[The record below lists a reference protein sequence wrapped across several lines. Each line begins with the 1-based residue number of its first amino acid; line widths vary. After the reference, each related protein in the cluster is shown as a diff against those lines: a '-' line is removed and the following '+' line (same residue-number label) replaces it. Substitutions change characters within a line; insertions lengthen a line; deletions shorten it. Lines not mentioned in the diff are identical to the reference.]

1 MVDKILENYS
11 KAVESTLKLQ
21 QEMLRNWTMQ
31 LSPFG
36 TQVFEP
42 PLTGTSTGDR
52 EGSRVQQDQT
62 QAFAPPLTGTSTSA
76 SATPAA
82 AWLEQLSAAQRK
94 CAEAVADMLKRHQ
107 ETLDEEYRAGIRAI
121 DDAFRV
127 GEARNP
133 EQFQRLSEELWR
145 RNCEVLK
152 TAVASQM
159 HDVQSVM
166 QKWYEAACLGAAG
179 TKV

>member
-31 LSPFG
+31 WSTFG
-36 TQVFEP
+36 TQVFELP
-42 PLTGTSTGDR
+42 M
-52 EGSRVQQDQT
+52 
-62 QAFAPPLTGTSTSA
+62 TGTSTSA

-82 AWLEQLSAAQRK
+82 SASATPAASATETPAAAWLEQLSTAQRK
-94 CAEAVADMLKRHQ
+94 CVEAVADMLKRHQ

-127 GEARNP
+127 GEAKNP
-133 EQFQRLSEELWR
+133 EQFQRMSEELWR
-145 RNCEVLK
+145 RNCEILK
-152 TAVASQM
+152 TAVVSQM

>member
-42 PLTGTSTGDR
+42 PLTGT
-52 EGSRVQQDQT
+52 
-62 QAFAPPLTGTSTSA
+62 ATSA

-82 AWLEQLSAAQRK
+82 SASATPAASATETPATAWLEQLSTAQRK

-127 GEARNP
+127 AEARNP

-166 QKWYEAACLGAAG
+166 QKWYEAARLGAAG

>member
-36 TQVFEP
+36 TQVFELP
-42 PLTGTSTGDR
+42 MTGTST
-52 EGSRVQQDQT
+52 SASAT
-62 QAFAPPLTGTSTSA
+62 PAASASATPAASA

-94 CAEAVADMLKRHQ
+94 CVEAVADMLKRHQ

-166 QKWYEAACLGAAG
+166 QKWYEAARLGAAG

>member
-1 MVDKILENYS
+1 MVDMILENYS
-11 KAVESTLKLQ
+11 KAVESTLRLQ

-31 LSPFG
+31 WSPFG
-36 TQVFEP
+36 TPVSE
-42 PLTGTSTGDR
+42 L
-52 EGSRVQQDQT
+52 
-62 QAFAPPLTGTSTSA
+62 PLTGTSTSA
-76 SATPAA
+76 SDTPAA
-82 AWLEQLSAAQRK
+82 ARLEQLSTAQRK
-94 CAEAVADMLKRHQ
+94 WAEAVTDMLKRHE
-107 ETLDEEYRAGIRAI
+107 ETLDEQYRAGIRAI

-145 RNCEVLK
+145 RNCEVLN

-159 HDVQSVM
+159 HDIQSVM
-166 QKWYEAACLGAAG
+166 QKWYEAARLGAAG

>member
-31 LSPFG
+31 WSPFG
-36 TQVFEP
+36 TQVFELP
-42 PLTGTSTGDR
+42 MTGTST
-52 EGSRVQQDQT
+52 SASAT
-62 QAFAPPLTGTSTSA
+62 PAASASATPAASA

-82 AWLEQLSAAQRK
+82 AWLEQLSTAQRK

-107 ETLDEEYRAGIRAI
+107 ETLDEEFRAGIRAI

-127 GEARNP
+127 GEAKNP
-133 EQFQRLSEELWR
+133 EQFQRMSEELWR
-145 RNCEVLK
+145 RNCEILK

>member
-21 QEMLRNWTMQ
+21 QEMLRSLTMQ
-31 LSPFG
+31 WPPFG
-36 TQVFEP
+36 TQTSELPV
-42 PLTGTSTGDR
+42 TGTSTPA
-52 EGSRVQQDQT
+52 SAT
-62 QAFAPPLTGTSTSA
+62 PASASATPASA

-82 AWLEQLSAAQRK
+82 WLEQLRTAQKK
-94 CAEAVADMLKRHQ
+94 CAEAVGDMLKRHQ

-121 DDAFRV
+121 DDVFRL
-127 GEARNP
+127 GKASDP
-133 EQFQRLSEELWR
+133 EQLRRLSEELWR

-152 TAVASQM
+152 TAVTSQM

-166 QKWYEAACLGAAG
+166 QKWYEAARVGAAG

>member
-31 LSPFG
+31 WSPFG
-36 TQVFEP
+36 TQVFELP
-42 PLTGTSTGDR
+42 MTGTST
-52 EGSRVQQDQT
+52 SASAT
-62 QAFAPPLTGTSTSA
+62 PAASASATPAASA

-82 AWLEQLSAAQRK
+82 AWLEQLSTAQRK

-107 ETLDEEYRAGIRAI
+107 ETLDEEFRAGIRAI
-121 DDAFRV
+121 DDAFRL
-127 GEARNP
+127 GEAKNP
-133 EQFQRLSEELWR
+133 EQFQRMSEELWR

-166 QKWYEAACLGAAG
+166 QKWYEAVCLGAAG

>member
-36 TQVFEP
+36 TQVFELP
-42 PLTGTSTGDR
+42 M
-52 EGSRVQQDQT
+52 
-62 QAFAPPLTGTSTSA
+62 TGTSTSA

-82 AWLEQLSAAQRK
+82 SASATPAASATETPAAAWLEQLSTAQRK

-127 GEARNP
+127 GEAKDP
-133 EQFQRLSEELWR
+133 AQFQRLSEELWR

-166 QKWYEAACLGAAG
+166 QKWYEAVCLGAAG

>member
-1 MVDKILENYS
+1 MVDMILENYS

-31 LSPFG
+31 WSPLG

-42 PLTGTSTGDR
+42 PLTGTST
-52 EGSRVQQDQT
+52 
-62 QAFAPPLTGTSTSA
+62 SA
-76 SATPAA
+76 GATPTA
-82 AWLEQLSAAQRK
+82 AWLEQLSKAQRK
-94 CAEAVADMLKRHQ
+94 WAEAVADMLKRHQ
-107 ETLDEEYRAGIRAI
+107 ETLDEQYRAGIRAI

-127 GEARNP
+127 GAARDP
-133 EQFQRLSEELWR
+133 EQFHRLSAELWR

-166 QKWYEAACLGAAG
+166 QKWYEAARLGVAVM
-179 TKV
+179 KV

>member
-36 TQVFEP
+36 TQVFELP
-42 PLTGTSTGDR
+42 M
-52 EGSRVQQDQT
+52 
-62 QAFAPPLTGTSTSA
+62 TGTSTSA

-82 AWLEQLSAAQRK
+82 SASATPAATWLEQLSTAQRK
-94 CAEAVADMLKRHQ
+94 WAEAVADMLKRHQ

-121 DDAFRV
+121 DNAFRV
-127 GEARNP
+127 GEAKHP
-133 EQFQRLSEELWR
+133 EQF
-145 RNCEVLK
+145 
-152 TAVASQM
+152 
-159 HDVQSVM
+159 
-166 QKWYEAACLGAAG
+166 
-179 TKV
+179 

>member
-36 TQVFEP
+36 TQAFELP
-42 PLTGTSTGDR
+42 MTGR
-52 EGSRVQQDQT
+52 
-62 QAFAPPLTGTSTSA
+62 STSA

-94 CAEAVADMLKRHQ
+94 CVEAVADMLKRHQ

-127 GEARNP
+127 GEAKNP

-145 RNCEVLK
+145 RNCEILK

>member
-11 KAVESTLKLQ
+11 KAAESTLRLQ

-31 LSPFG
+31 WSPFG
-36 TQVFEP
+36 AQLFE
-42 PLTGTSTGDR
+42 
-52 EGSRVQQDQT
+52 
-62 QAFAPPLTGTSTSA
+62 PPLTGTSTSA
-76 SATPAA
+76 SAAPAPAA
-82 AWLEQLSAAQRK
+82 AAAATWLEQLSTAQRK
-94 CAEAVADMLKRHQ
+94 WAEAVADMLKRHQ
-107 ETLDEEYRAGIRAI
+107 ETLDEQYRAGIRAI

-127 GEARNP
+127 GEARDP
-133 EQFQRLSEELWR
+133 EQFRRFSEELWR

-166 QKWYEAACLGAAG
+166 QKWYEAARLGAAG

>member
-11 KAVESTLKLQ
+11 KAVESTLRLQ

-31 LSPFG
+31 WSPFG
-36 TQVFEP
+36 TQVFELP
-42 PLTGTSTGDR
+42 M
-52 EGSRVQQDQT
+52 
-62 QAFAPPLTGTSTSA
+62 TGTSTSA
-76 SATPAA
+76 SAAPAASHAHRTTHVLGSATPAA
-82 AWLEQLSAAQRK
+82 TWLEQLSTAQRK
-94 CAEAVADMLKRHQ
+94 WAEAVTDMLKRHQ
-107 ETLDEEYRAGIRAI
+107 ETLDEQYRAGIRAI

-127 GEARNP
+127 GEARDP
-133 EQFQRLSEELWR
+133 EQFRRLSEELWR
-145 RNCEVLK
+145 QNCEVLK

-166 QKWYEAACLGAAG
+166 QKWYEAVRLGAAG

>member
-31 LSPFG
+31 WSPFG
-36 TQVFEP
+36 TQVFELP
-42 PLTGTSTGDR
+42 MTGTST
-52 EGSRVQQDQT
+52 SASAT
-62 QAFAPPLTGTSTSA
+62 PAASA

-82 AWLEQLSAAQRK
+82 AWLEQLSTAQRK

-121 DDAFRV
+121 DNAFRV
-127 GEARNP
+127 GEAKNP
-133 EQFQRLSEELWR
+133 EQFQRMSEELWR
-145 RNCEVLK
+145 RNCEILK

>member
-11 KAVESTLKLQ
+11 KAAESTLRLQ

-31 LSPFG
+31 WSPFG
-36 TQVFEP
+36 TQVFE
-42 PLTGTSTGDR
+42 L
-52 EGSRVQQDQT
+52 
-62 QAFAPPLTGTSTSA
+62 PLTGTSTSA
-76 SATPAA
+76 SETPAP
-82 AWLEQLSAAQRK
+82 AWLGRLSTAQRK
-94 CAEAVADMLKRHQ
+94 WAEAVTDMLKRHQ
-107 ETLDEEYRAGIRAI
+107 ETLDEQYRAGIRAI
-121 DDAFRV
+121 DGAFRV
-127 GEARNP
+127 GEARDP
-133 EQFQRLSEELWR
+133 QQFRRLSEELWR

-166 QKWYEAACLGAAG
+166 QKWCEAVVLGAAG

>member
-11 KAVESTLKLQ
+11 KAAESTLRLQ

-31 LSPFG
+31 WSPFG
-36 TQVFEP
+36 AQLFEP
-42 PLTGTSTGDR
+42 PLTKST
-52 EGSRVQQDQT
+52 T
-62 QAFAPPLTGTSTSA
+62 AA
-76 SATPAA
+76 SAAPAA
-82 AWLEQLSAAQRK
+82 AATWLEQLSTAQRK
-94 CAEAVADMLKRHQ
+94 WTEAVADMLKRHQ
-107 ETLDEEYRAGIRAI
+107 ETLDEQYRAGIRAI

-127 GEARNP
+127 GEAKDP
-133 EQFQRLSEELWR
+133 EQFRRFSEELWR

-159 HDVQSVM
+159 HDLQSVM
-166 QKWYEAACLGAAG
+166 QKWYEAARLAAAG

>member
-36 TQVFEP
+36 TQAFELP
-42 PLTGTSTGDR
+42 MTGR
-52 EGSRVQQDQT
+52 
-62 QAFAPPLTGTSTSA
+62 STSA

-82 AWLEQLSAAQRK
+82 SASATPAASATEKPAAAWLEQLSTAQRK

-145 RNCEVLK
+145 RNCEVLT

-166 QKWYEAACLGAAG
+166 QKWYEAVCLGAAG

>member
-1 MVDKILENYS
+1 MVDMILENYS

-31 LSPFG
+31 WPPFG

-42 PLTGTSTGDR
+42 PL
-52 EGSRVQQDQT
+52 
-62 QAFAPPLTGTSTSA
+62 AGTSTSA
-76 SATPAA
+76 SAPQPAASASAPQPA
-82 AWLEQLSAAQRK
+82 AWLEQLSTVQKK
-94 CAEAVADMLKRHQ
+94 CAEAVGEMLKRHQ
-107 ETLDEEYRAGIRAI
+107 ETLDEQYRAGIRAI
-121 DDAFRV
+121 DDLFRV
-127 GEARNP
+127 GKASDP
-133 EQFQRLSEELWR
+133 EQLRRLSEELWR
-145 RNCEVLK
+145 RNCEVLQ

-166 QKWYEAACLGAAG
+166 EKWYEAARLGAAG

>member
-31 LSPFG
+31 M
-36 TQVFEP
+36 
-42 PLTGTSTGDR
+42 TG
-52 EGSRVQQDQT
+52 
-62 QAFAPPLTGTSTSA
+62 ASTSA
-76 SATPAA
+76 SATPAASASATPAASATETPAA
-82 AWLEQLSAAQRK
+82 AWLEQLSTAQRK
-94 CAEAVADMLKRHQ
+94 CAEVVADMLKRHQ

-121 DDAFRV
+121 DDAFRL

-166 QKWYEAACLGAAG
+166 QKWYEAVRLGAAG